1 MKTMKSFLALL
12 VALLLAANCVFALA
26 EETTMDVSGVAIGNV
41 QISVNDE
48 LVSDLSGLT
57 LKLDAGQSAD
67 GSRLAARATLM
78 GGDETA
84 MQAVIAGGE
93 EQNKLA
99 LNVTGLSKPVTLD
112 MAVLQQLFSEEGMQQ
127 LMDQLLAELSDEERA
142 AVEELIAAITELA
155 SEEGLDGLA
164 AAYQAYMEKVNEIM
178 AKDMTEGD
186 TAAHEFLYSGETK
199 DAESFVID
207 VPAEDF
213 QEIMTAACEFYDSIP
228 AILKLVNAINKL
240 DGETTEITSF
250 SELTADAEMPAV
262 TLYAEAY
269 SATDGSEFEMSN
281 TITMDGEDL
290 VYVTLVV
297 TQDGADNVMT
307 CNVSLADEDEAS
319 FTMTFVESPNEVL
332 DGVSDYA
339 FVLSGAEGTDDE
351 FTAVLWYSPDED
363 YDFMVG
369 GQVEADDSTAGFA
382 YGTGAEMK
390 TAAVYA
396 DDMSIEAGWFAAS
409 EAGAADTLYLS
420 VNDGEDNFYISADMT
435 SYTETISVDELDAI
449 LNAEGVDVL
458 TIDDAA
464 LDTLMT
470 ELSSGM
476 TNALIVLI
484 NNVPAISEMMTAETA
499 TDSAIGE

>member
-1 MKTMKSFLALL
+1 MKRMKSFLALM

-26 EETTMDVSGVAIGNV
+26 EETTMEVSGVAIGNV

-57 LKLDAGQSAD
+57 LKLDAGQSD
-67 GSRLAARATLM
+67 GGSRLAARATVM

-84 MQAVIAGGE
+84 AQAVIAGGE
-93 EQNKLA
+93 EQNKFA
-99 LNVTGLSKPVTLD
+99 LNVTGMSKPVTLD
-112 MAVLQQLFSEEGMQQ
+112 ATVLQQLFSEESMQQ
-127 LMDQLLAELSDEERA
+127 LSDEERA

-155 SEEGLDGLA
+155 SEEGLDGLTS
-164 AAYQAYMEKVNEIM
+164 AYQAYFEKVNEIM
-178 AKDMTEGD
+178 ANDVTEGD

-199 DAESFVID
+199 DAESYVID

-228 AILKLVNAINKL
+228 AFMKLVNALNKL
-240 DGETTEITSF
+240 DGETAEITSF
-250 SELTADAEMPAV
+250 SDVMSEVEMPAM
-262 TLYAEAY
+262 TLYAEVY
-269 SATDGSEFEMSN
+269 SATDGSEVEMSYVVA
-281 TITMDGEDL
+281 MDGEDL
-290 VYVTLVV
+290 MYLSMVIAE
-297 TQDGADNVMT
+297 DGEDNILT
-307 CNVSLADEDEAS
+307 FNVSLADEDETS
-319 FTMTFVESPNEVL
+319 FTMSFIESPNEVL
-332 DGVSDYA
+332 DGVSDYS
-339 FVLSGAEGTDDE
+339 FVLSGNEGTADE

-369 GQVEADDSTAGFA
+369 GQVDADGSTAGFA
-382 YGTGAEMK
+382 YGSGAEMK

-396 DDMSIEAGWFAAS
+396 DDTSVEAGWVAAS

-420 VNDGEDNFYISADMT
+420 VNDGEDNIYITADMT
-435 SYTETISVDELDAI
+435 RYTETISVDEIDAI

-484 NNVPAISEMMTAETA
+484 NNVPAISDMMTAEAA
-499 TDSAIGE
+499 TDGE

>member
-1 MKTMKSFLALL
+1 MKMMKSFLALL

-57 LKLDAGQSAD
+57 LKLAAGQTAD

-84 MQAVIAGGE
+84 AQAVIAGGE

-142 AVEELIAAITELA
+142 AVEEMIAAITELT
-155 SEEGLDGLA
+155 SEEGLDGMNSA
-164 AAYQAYMEKVNEIM
+164 FQTYFEKVSEIM
-178 AKDMTEGD
+178 SQDVTEGD
-186 TAAHEFLYSGETK
+186 TAPHEFLYSGETK

-207 VPAEDF
+207 VPAEDS
-213 QEIMTAACEFYDSIP
+213 QQIMTAAYEVYDSIP
-228 AILKLVNAINKL
+228 GILKLVNAINKL

-250 SELTADAEMPAV
+250 SELMADAQMPAV
-262 TLYAEAY
+262 TVYVEAY
-269 SATDGSEFEMSN
+269 SATDGSEAEMSYVAA
-281 TITMDGEDL
+281 IDGEDL
-290 VYVTLVV
+290 VYLTLVIA
-297 TQDGADNVMT
+297 QDGEDNVLT
-307 CNVSLADEDEAS
+307 CNVSAADEDETS
-319 FTMTFVESPNEVL
+319 FTMTFIESPNEVL
-332 DGVSDYA
+332 DGVSDYS
-339 FVLSGAEGTDDE
+339 FVLSGNDGTADE

-363 YDFMVG
+363 YDFMIG
-369 GQVEADDSTAGFA
+369 GQAEADGSTVGFA

-396 DDMSIEAGWFAAS
+396 DDTSIEAGWFEAS

-420 VNDGEDNFYISADMT
+420 VNDGEDNIYISADMT
-435 SYTETISVDELDAI
+435 SYTETISVDEIDAV

-464 LDTLMT
+464 MDTLMT

-484 NNVPAISEMMTAETA
+484 NNVPAISEMMTAET
-499 TDSAIGE
+499 TMDSAIGE

>member
-1 MKTMKSFLALL
+1 MKRMKSFLALM

-57 LKLDAGQSAD
+57 LKLDAGQSD
-67 GSRLAARATLM
+67 GGSRLAARATVM

-84 MQAVIAGGE
+84 AQAVIAGAE
-93 EQNKLA
+93 EQNKFA
-99 LNVTGLSKPVTLD
+99 LNVTGMSKPVTLD
-112 MAVLQQLFSEEGMQQ
+112 AAVLQQLFSEEGMQQ

-142 AVEELIAAITELA
+142 AVEEMIAAITELA
-155 SEEGLDGLA
+155 SEEGLDGWTS
-164 AAYQAYMEKVNEIM
+164 AYQAYMEKVNEIL
-178 AKDMTEGD
+178 ANDMTEGD

-199 DAESFVID
+199 DAESYVID

-213 QEIMTAACEFYDSIP
+213 QEIMTAACEFYDSNP
-228 AILKLVNAINKL
+228 AFMKLVNALNKL
-240 DGETTEITSF
+240 DGETAEITSF
-250 SELTADAEMPAV
+250 SDVMSEVEMPAV
-262 TLYAEAY
+262 TLYAEVY
-269 SATDGSEFEMSN
+269 SANDGSEVEMSYV
-281 TITMDGEDL
+281 IAMDGEDL
-290 VYVTLVV
+290 MYLTMVIAE
-297 TQDGADNVMT
+297 DGEDNILT
-307 CNVSLADEDEAS
+307 CNVSLADEDETS
-319 FTMTFVESPNEVL
+319 FTMSFIESPNEVL
-332 DGVSDYA
+332 DGVSDYS
-339 FVLSGAEGTDDE
+339 FVLSGNEGTADE
-351 FTAVLWYSPDED
+351 FSAVLWYSPDED

-369 GQVEADDSTAGFA
+369 GQVDADGSTAGFA
-382 YGTGAEMK
+382 YGSGAEMK

-396 DDMSIEAGWFAAS
+396 DDTSVEAGWVAAS

-420 VNDGEDNFYISADMT
+420 VNDGEDNIYITADMT
-435 SYTETISVDELDAI
+435 HYTETISVDEIDAI

-484 NNVPAISEMMTAETA
+484 NNVPAISDIMTAETA
-499 TDSAIGE
+499 TDGE

>member
-1 MKTMKSFLALL
+1 MKRMKSFLALM

-57 LKLDAGQSAD
+57 LKLDAGQSVD
-67 GSRLAARATLM
+67 GSRLAARATVM

-84 MQAVIAGGE
+84 AQAVIAGAE
-93 EQNKLA
+93 EQNKFA
-99 LNVTGLSKPVTLD
+99 LNVTGMSKPVTLD
-112 MAVLQQLFSEEGMQQ
+112 AAVLQQLFSEEGMQQ
-127 LMDQLLAELSDEERA
+127 LMDQLLAQLSDEERA
-142 AVEELIAAITELA
+142 AVEEMIAAITELA
-155 SEEGLDGLA
+155 SEEGLDGLTS
-164 AAYQAYMEKVNEIM
+164 AYQAYMEKVNEIM
-178 AKDMTEGD
+178 ANDMTEGD

-199 DAESFVID
+199 DAESYVID

-228 AILKLVNAINKL
+228 AFMKLVNALNKL
-240 DGETTEITSF
+240 DGETAEITSF
-250 SELTADAEMPAV
+250 SDVMSEVEMPAV

-269 SATDGSEFEMSN
+269 SATDGSEVEMSYV
-281 TITMDGEDL
+281 IAMDGEDL
-290 VYVTLVV
+290 MYLTMVIAE
-297 TQDGADNVMT
+297 DGADNILT
-307 CNVSLADEDEAS
+307 FNVSLADEDETSFS
-319 FTMTFVESPNEVL
+319 FTMSFIESPNEVL
-332 DGVSDYA
+332 DGVSDYS
-339 FVLSGAEGTDDE
+339 FVLSGNEGTADE

-369 GQVEADDSTAGFA
+369 GQVDADGSTAGFA
-382 YGTGAEMK
+382 YGSGAEMK

-396 DDMSIEAGWFAAS
+396 DDTSVEAGWVAAS

-420 VNDGEDNFYISADMT
+420 VNDGEDNIYISADLT
-435 SYTETISVDELDAI
+435 RYTETISVDEIDAI

-458 TIDDAA
+458 TIDGAA
-464 LDTLMT
+464 LDTLT
-470 ELSSGM
+470 SELSSGM

-484 NNVPAISEMMTAETA
+484 NNVPAIADMMTAETA
-499 TDSAIGE
+499 TDGE

>member
-1 MKTMKSFLALL
+1 MKRMKSFLALM

-57 LKLDAGQSAD
+57 LKLDAGQSD
-67 GSRLAARATLM
+67 GGSRLAARATVM
-78 GGDETA
+78 GGDEVA
-84 MQAVIAGGE
+84 AQAVIAGAE
-93 EQNKLA
+93 EQNKFA
-99 LNVTGLSKPVTLD
+99 LNVTGMSKPVTLD
-112 MAVLQQLFSEEGMQQ
+112 AAVLQQLFSEEGMQQ

-142 AVEELIAAITELA
+142 AVEEMIAAITELA
-155 SEEGLDGLA
+155 SEEGLDGLTS
-164 AAYQAYMEKVNEIM
+164 AYQAYMEKVNEIM
-178 AKDMTEGD
+178 ANDMTEGD

-199 DAESFVID
+199 DAESYVID

-228 AILKLVNAINKL
+228 AFMKLVNALNKL
-240 DGETTEITSF
+240 DGETAEITSF
-250 SELTADAEMPAV
+250 SDVMSEVEMPAV

-269 SATDGSEFEMSN
+269 SATDGSEVEMSYV
-281 TITMDGEDL
+281 ITMDGEDL
-290 VYVTLVV
+290 MYLTMVIAE
-297 TQDGADNVMT
+297 DGEDNILT
-307 CNVSLADEDEAS
+307 CNVSVADEEETS
-319 FTMTFVESPNEVL
+319 FTMSFIESPNEVL
-332 DGVSDYA
+332 DGVSDYS
-339 FVLSGAEGTDDE
+339 FVLSGNEGTADE

-369 GQVEADDSTAGFA
+369 GQVDADGSTAGFA
-382 YGTGAEMK
+382 YGSGAEMK

-396 DDMSIEAGWFAAS
+396 DDTSVEAGWVAAS

-420 VNDGEDNFYISADMT
+420 VNDGEDNIYITADMT
-435 SYTETISVDELDAI
+435 RYTETISVDEIDAI

-484 NNVPAISEMMTAETA
+484 NNVPAISDMMTAETA
-499 TDSAIGE
+499 TDGE

>member
-1 MKTMKSFLALL
+1 MKRMKSFLALM

-57 LKLDAGQSAD
+57 LKLDAGQSD
-67 GSRLAARATLM
+67 GGSRLAARATVM
-78 GGDETA
+78 GGDEVA
-84 MQAVIAGGE
+84 AQAVIAGAE
-93 EQNKLA
+93 EQNKFA
-99 LNVTGLSKPVTLD
+99 LNVTGMSKPVTLD
-112 MAVLQQLFSEEGMQQ
+112 AAVLQQLFSEEGMQQ

-142 AVEELIAAITELA
+142 AVEEMIAAITELA
-155 SEEGLDGLA
+155 SEEGLDGLTS
-164 AAYQAYMEKVNEIM
+164 AYQAYMEKVNEIM
-178 AKDMTEGD
+178 ANDMTEGD

-199 DAESFVID
+199 DAESYVID

-228 AILKLVNAINKL
+228 AFMKLVNALNKL
-240 DGETTEITSF
+240 DGETAEITSF
-250 SELTADAEMPAV
+250 SDVMSEVEMPAV

-269 SATDGSEFEMSN
+269 SATDGSEVEMSYV
-281 TITMDGEDL
+281 IAMDGEDL
-290 VYVTLVV
+290 MYLTMAIAE
-297 TQDGADNVMT
+297 DGEDNVLT
-307 CNVSLADEDEAS
+307 CNVSVADEEETS
-319 FTMTFVESPNEVL
+319 FTMSFIESPNEVL
-332 DGVSDYA
+332 DGVSDYS
-339 FVLSGAEGTDDE
+339 FVLSGNEGTADE

-363 YDFMVG
+363 YDFMIG

-382 YGTGAEMK
+382 YGAGAEMK

-396 DDMSIEAGWFAAS
+396 DDTSVEAGWVAAS

-420 VNDGEDNFYISADMT
+420 VNDGEDNIYISADMT
-435 SYTETISVDELDAI
+435 HYTETISVDEIDAI

-484 NNVPAISEMMTAETA
+484 NNVPAISDMMTAETA
-499 TDSAIGE
+499 TDGE